1 MPWIP
6 CSSGF
11 HFSGLWSS
19 SHCRTKSSKRFL
31 QRQKVLPSSR
41 RMRCRCRKRPEL
53 DTTKMRILPLE
64 PKVPRPVPW
73 HAWGRYPPHMRYNCD
88 QVPFNLDNSGRK
100 TYIKAQ
106 SDVAVISGQP
116 GSEKRFGTLQV
127 CLHAGKS
134 SQPPLTIIFRG
145 GGPKRF
151 EREFPRYHP
160 GVRVLWQ
167 PKAWMDSQLAV
178 AWASQVCPL
187 FRGQTPW

>member
-1 MPWIP
+1 
-6 CSSGF
+6 
-11 HFSGLWSS
+11 
-19 SHCRTKSSKRFL
+19 
-31 QRQKVLPSSR
+31 
-41 RMRCRCRKRPEL
+41 
-53 DTTKMRILPLE
+53 MRILPIE
-64 PKVPRPVPW
+64 PKVQQHVPW
-73 HAWGRYPPHMRYNCD
+73 AAWGRYPPHMRYNCD

-167 PKAWMDSQLAV
+167 PKAWMDSHNWQLHGRV
-178 AWASQVCPL
+178 KYL
-187 FRGQTPW
+187 FLFWRTNTPVIGTYCYCRTV